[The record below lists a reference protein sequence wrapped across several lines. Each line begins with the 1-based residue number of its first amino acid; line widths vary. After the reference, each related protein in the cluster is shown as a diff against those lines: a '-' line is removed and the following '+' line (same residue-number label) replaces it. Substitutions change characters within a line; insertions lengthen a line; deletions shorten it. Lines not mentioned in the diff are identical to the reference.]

1 MDKKTDKVL
10 VDRSRQMRKNPTEE
24 ENKLWH
30 ILLKHIKPRFTR
42 QRIFGN
48 YIVDFFCPKLNLVV
62 EVDGEQH
69 YLEENK
75 AYEEKRTAFLENS
88 GYKIIRFYNSDINHH
103 IKDVERTI
111 LCVCKERAK
120 ELDKDIDIEFL

>member
-1 MDKKTDKVL
+1 MDKKIDKTL
-10 VDRSRQMRKNPTEE
+10 VDRSRQMKKNPTEE

-30 ILLKHIKPRFTR
+30 ILLKHIKPRFIR

-48 YIVDFFCPKLNLVV
+48 YIVDFFCPKLKIII

-75 AYEEKRTAFLENS
+75 VYEEKRTAFLENN
-88 GYKIIRFYNSDINHH
+88 GYKIIRFYNSDINYQ
-103 IKDVERTI
+103 IKDVEHTI
-111 LCVCKERAK
+111 IGACKERAK
-120 ELDKDIDIEFL
+120 ELNKDINIEFH

>member
-30 ILLKHIKPRFTR
+30 ILLKHIKPRFIR

-48 YIVDFFCPKLNLVV
+48 YIVDFFCPKLKIII

-75 AYEEKRTAFLENS
+75 VYEEKRTEFLKNN
-88 GYKIIRFYNSDINHH
+88 GYKIVRFYNSDINYH
-103 IKDVERTI
+103 IKDVEHTI
-111 LCVCKERAK
+111 IGACKERAK
-120 ELDKDIDIEFL
+120 ELNKDIDIEFH